1 MHNKTLRRQRVAIV
15 DRKLLADE
23 IRSVVEREFDG
34 SLLAAAESVGMVQ
47 STLHRY
53 SNEKIRSITRRSLD
67 HMYRLLPTSRH
78 HIVDQVFLTPDAAE
92 RLRKYHVHFEVGS
105 HNYGRVTVGPVAGN
119 RAASTKLLPTKM
131 NTELKRLEAHVKR
144 KFPDIFHKFDAFGN
158 RRRHYDWRI
167 HASKVQ
173 TLAPLLLAGKTG
185 GIERDW
191 RELDDGELR
200 AFVEAGVKR
209 EKILLNRSA
218 DVPRAQLTSGQ
229 VQIQAV
235 MQVRRRG

>member
-1 MHNKTLRRQRVAIV
+1 MRRQRFTIV
-15 DRKLLADE
+15 NRRLLADE
-23 IRSVVEREFDG
+23 IRSVVKREFGG
-34 SLLAAAESVGMVQ
+34 SLLAAADSVGMVQ

-53 SNEKIRSITRRSLD
+53 STEKIRSMTRRSLD
-67 HMYRLLPTSRH
+67 HLYKLLPTSRH
-78 HIVDQVFLTPDAAE
+78 HIVDQAFLTPGAAK
-92 RLRKYHVHFEVGS
+92 RLRKHHNHFKVGS
-105 HNYGRVTVGPVAGN
+105 HDNGREKLSRVAGN

-131 NTELKRLEAHVKR
+131 NAELKRLQAHVER
-144 KFPDIFHKFDAFGN
+144 RFPDIFRKFDAFGN
-158 RRRHYDWRI
+158 RRRHSVWRI
-167 HASKVQ
+167 EASKVQ
-173 TLAPLLLAGKTG
+173 ILAPLLLADKTG
-185 GIERDW
+185 GMERDW

-229 VQIQAV
+229 VQIRAV